1 MQTMIAAS
9 FVYGPSAIKVGP
21 ILDLLPC
28 EDGLSHCQIRGDKLL
43 RSSTLNNTSRLS
55 HSNKALLSERITKLA
70 KALSDGVY
78 EREDTIKMCL
88 LAALA
93 GESVFLL
100 GPPGI
105 AKSLIAKRLIQ
116 AFDHSSYFEY
126 LMTRFSTP
134 EEVFGPLSIQELK
147 DNGRYLRLTKGYL
160 PTAQVVFLDEI
171 WKAGPAIL
179 NTLLTVVNEK
189 TFKNGS
195 DIERVPMRLLVSA
208 SNELPDEDSGLEAL
222 YDRMLVRI
230 FVNRIQNKQNFKS
243 MLTVGTVQEAEVPKE
258 LVITDQE
265 YHQWQQ
271 ELERLT
277 LSNEVF
283 EKLYQLKTMLEE
295 KAKQAGVEFA
305 QSDMYVSDRRWKKAV
320 KLLKASAYFNGRD
333 EINPLDLLLLQDCL
347 WNSPES
353 LEIVQSVLKEFA
365 LKHAFDQQEVEH
377 QISVCREDLAEIQEE
392 LESEFAMMLSMESTT
407 GLIKKQIHHF
417 DISKAKQYKVG
428 NATDLVK
435 LVLLQSNMSVSESE
449 KGDSRWVYVPKNELE
464 RVIKDGQGDVYGY
477 VNQNT
482 SLCRIRFE
490 MDAANNL
497 VIKDIANRAVLVGLV
512 TNKGLDASLYQEWQ
526 SKSQQALAQLTHAEH
541 HLRQVKSNFRGALP
555 HGFVNPELPRLM
567 EASLQQLTQQL
578 ESTKTECERTVFRF
592 NNLDQFFS

>member
-1 MQTMIAAS
+1 MIS
-9 FVYGPSAIKVGP
+9 PNRV
-21 ILDLLPC
+21 
-28 EDGLSHCQIRGDKLL
+28 
-43 RSSTLNNTSRLS
+43 S
-55 HSNKALLSERITKLA
+55 HSQKALLSERISKLA
-70 KALSDGVY
+70 QALSDGVY
-78 EREDTIKMCL
+78 EREETIKLCL

-116 AFDHSSYFEY
+116 AFDNSSYFEY

-147 DNGRYLRLTKGYL
+147 DNGRYLRLTEGYL

-195 DIERVPMRLLVSA
+195 DIHRVPMRLLVSA

-222 YDRMLVRI
+222 YDRMLVRV
-230 FVNRIQNKQNFKS
+230 FVNRIQNKNNFKS
-243 MLTVGTVQEAEVPKE
+243 MLTVGTPQEAAIPEG
-258 LVITDQE
+258 LAITDEE
-265 YHQWQQ
+265 YHQWQS
-271 ELERLT
+271 ELDKLE
-277 LSNEVF
+277 LSDEVF
-283 EKLYQLKTMLEE
+283 EKLFELKTMLEN
-295 KAKQAGVEFA
+295 AATSTTGGDVVDT
-305 QSDMYVSDRRWKKAV
+305 DMYVSDRRWKKAV

-333 EINPLDLLLLQDCL
+333 SINPLDLLLLQDCL

-353 LEIVQSVLKEFA
+353 RDVVRNVIKQFA
-365 LKHAFDQQEVEH
+365 LNHAFDQQEVEQ
-377 QISVCREDLAEIQEE
+377 QITLCREELGDIQEA
-392 LESEFAMMLSMESTT
+392 LESQFGITLGTETTT
-407 GLIKKQIHHF
+407 GLIKKQIHSY
-417 DISKAKQYKVG
+417 DISNAKSYKVG
-428 NATDLVK
+428 SAFDLVK

-482 SLCRIRFE
+482 NMCRLRFDL
-490 MDAANNL
+490 DAANNL
-497 VIKDIANRAVLVGLV
+497 VIKDIANRAVLVSVV
-512 TNKGLDASLYQEWQ
+512 TNKGLDESLYQEWLT
-526 SKSQQALAQLTHAEH
+526 KSEQAMSQLENAEH
-541 HLRQVKSNFRGALP
+541 HLRKVRSNFHGALP
-555 HGFVNPELPRLM
+555 HGFIDQELPRVM
-567 EASLQQLTQQL
+567 EASLQNLQQVL
-578 ESTKTECERTVFRF
+578 ESTKSECERTVFRF
-592 NNLDQFFS
+592 KNLNQFFS

>member
-1 MQTMIAAS
+1 MIQPSFAS
-9 FVYGPSAIKVGP
+9 NA
-21 ILDLLPC
+21 D
-28 EDGLSHCQIRGDKLL
+28 
-43 RSSTLNNTSRLS
+43 
-55 HSNKALLSERITKLA
+55 KALLSERINKLA
-70 KALSDGVY
+70 KALTDGVY
-78 EREDTIKMCL
+78 EREHTIKLCL

-116 AFDHSSYFEY
+116 AFDNSSYFEY

-147 DNGRYLRLTKGYL
+147 DNGRYVRLTKGYL

-208 SNELPDEDSGLEAL
+208 SNELPDEDSGLDAL
-222 YDRMLVRI
+222 YDRMLVRV

-243 MLTVGTVQEAEVPKE
+243 MLTVGTSQEAKIPEG
-258 LVITDQE
+258 LAITDEE

-271 ELERLT
+271 QFDKLALT
-277 LSNEVF
+277 DNAF
-283 EKLYQLKTMLEE
+283 EKLFQLKTMLES
-295 KAKQAGVEFA
+295 KVEAEFGDIA
-305 QSDMYVSDRRWKKAV
+305 NTDMYVSDRRWKKAV
-320 KLLKASAYFNGRD
+320 KLLKASAFFNGRD

-353 LEIVQSVLKEFA
+353 RDVVRGVVQEFA
-365 LKHAFDQQEVEH
+365 LKHAFDQQDAEQE
-377 QISVCREDLAEIQEE
+377 IEYCRETLVEVQHE
-392 LESEFAMMLSMESTT
+392 LEDAYRMTLTSEAAT
-407 GLIKKQIHHF
+407 GILRKETMRF
-417 DISKAKQYKVG
+417 DTSKAKSYKVG
-428 NATDLVK
+428 AAVNLVK
-435 LVLLQSNMSVSESE
+435 LVILQSNMSVSESE
-449 KGDSRWVYVPKNELE
+449 KGDSRWVYVPKDELD

-482 SLCRIRFE
+482 NMCRLRFDV
-490 MDAANNL
+490 DAESNL
-497 VIKDIANRAVLVGLV
+497 VIRDIANRGILVGLV
-512 TNKGLDASLYQEWQ
+512 TQEGLDMERYENWLTQ
-526 SKSQQALAQLTHAEH
+526 SEKAISQLSGAEH
-541 HLRQVKSNFRGALP
+541 HIRKVKANFHDALP
-555 HGFVNPELPRLM
+555 HSFVDPELPRSM
-567 EASLQQLTQQL
+567 ESSLQHVSQRL
-578 ESTKTECERTVFRF
+578 ESIQGESEKIVQRF
-592 NNLDQFFS
+592 KNLPQFFS

>member
-1 MQTMIAAS
+1 MINPTQ
-9 FVYGPSAIKVGP
+9 V
-21 ILDLLPC
+21 
-28 EDGLSHCQIRGDKLL
+28 
-43 RSSTLNNTSRLS
+43 S
-55 HSNKALLSERITKLA
+55 HSQKALLSERINKLA
-70 KALSDGVY
+70 HALSDGVY
-78 EREDTIKMCL
+78 EREDTIKLCL

-116 AFDHSSYFEY
+116 AFDNSSYFEY

-147 DNGRYLRLTKGYL
+147 DNGRYLRLTEGYL

-222 YDRMLVRI
+222 YDRMLVRV

-243 MLTVGTVQEAEVPKE
+243 MLTVGTPQEAKVPE
-258 LVITDQE
+258 GLAITDAE
-265 YHQWQQ
+265 YHQWQA
-271 ELERLT
+271 ELERLE
-277 LSNEVF
+277 LSDAVF
-283 EKLYQLKTMLEE
+283 EKLFDLKSMLE
-295 KAKQAGVEFA
+295 KAATESTGVDIA
-305 QSDMYVSDRRWKKAV
+305 NTDMYVSDRRWKKAV

-333 EINPLDLLLLQDCL
+333 AINPLDLLLLQDCL

-353 LEIVQSVLKEFA
+353 REVVQKVIREFA
-365 LKHAFDQQEVEH
+365 LKHAFDQQDVEQ
-377 QISVCREDLAEIQEE
+377 QITLCREELSDIQEE
-392 LESEFAMMLSMESTT
+392 LESQFGIMLSTESST
-407 GLIKKQIHHF
+407 GLLKKQVNSY
-417 DISKAKQYKVG
+417 DISGAKSYKVG
-428 NATDLVK
+428 SAYDLVK

-449 KGDSRWVYVPKNELE
+449 KGDSRWVYVPKNDLE
-464 RVIKDGQGDVYGY
+464 RVIKEGHGDVYGY

-482 SLCRIRFE
+482 NMCRLRFDV
-490 MDAANNL
+490 DAANHL
-497 VIKDIANRAVLVGLV
+497 VIKDIANRAVMVAVV
-512 TNKGLDASLYQEWQ
+512 TNKGLDDSTYQEWL
-526 SKSQQALAQLTHAEH
+526 SKSETALEQLNQAEH
-541 HLRQVKSNFRGALP
+541 HLRKVRSNFHGALP
-555 HGFVNPELPRLM
+555 HNFVDPELPRAM
-567 EASLQQLTQQL
+567 ESSLQNLQQVI
-578 ESTKTECERTVFRF
+578 ESTKNECERTVFRF
-592 NNLDQFFS
+592 KNLNQFFS

>member
-1 MQTMIAAS
+1 MIS
-9 FVYGPSAIKVGP
+9 PTRV
-21 ILDLLPC
+21 
-28 EDGLSHCQIRGDKLL
+28 
-43 RSSTLNNTSRLS
+43 S
-55 HSNKALLSERITKLA
+55 HSQKALLSERINKLA
-70 KALSDGVY
+70 HALSDGVY

-116 AFDHSSYFEY
+116 AFDNSSYFEY

-147 DNGRYLRLTKGYL
+147 DNGRYLRLTEGYL

-195 DIERVPMRLLVSA
+195 DVERVPMRLLVSA

-243 MLTVGTVQEAEVPKE
+243 MLTVGTPQEAQIPEG
-258 LVITDQE
+258 LAITDEE
-265 YHQWQQ
+265 YHLWQS
-271 ELERLT
+271 ELEKLE
-277 LSNEVF
+277 LSDEVF
-283 EKLYQLKTMLEE
+283 EKLYELKEMLEQSATE
-295 KAKQAGVEFA
+295 GMGVDV
-305 QSDMYVSDRRWKKAV
+305 SDTDMYVSDRRWKKAV

-333 EINPLDLLLLQDCL
+333 SVNPLDLLLLQDCL

-353 LEIVQSVLKEFA
+353 REVVQRVVKEFA
-365 LKHAFDQQEVEH
+365 LKQAFDQQEVEQ
-377 QISVCREDLAEIQEE
+377 QISLCREELAEVQEE
-392 LESEFAMMLSMESTT
+392 LESEFGIMLSMESTT
-407 GLIKKQIHHF
+407 GLLKKQIHSY
-417 DISKAKQYKVG
+417 DISDAKSYKVG
-428 NATDLVK
+428 SAFDLVK

-464 RVIKDGQGDVYGY
+464 RVIKEGHGDVYGY

-482 SLCRIRFE
+482 NMCRLRFDI
-490 MDAANNL
+490 DAGNNL
-497 VIKDIANRAVLVGLV
+497 VIKDIANRAVLVSVV
-512 TNKGLDASLYQEWQ
+512 TRKGLDDGLYQSWLT
-526 SKSQQALAQLTHAEH
+526 KSEQALAQLEHAEH
-541 HLRQVKSNFRGALP
+541 HLLKVRSNFHGALP
-555 HGFVNPELPRLM
+555 HSFIDQDLPRAM
-567 EASLQQLTQQL
+567 EASLQHIQHVL
-578 ESTKTECERTVFRF
+578 ESTKTECERTVLRFR
-592 NNLDQFFS
+592 NLNQFFS